1 MTLETRPRFRI
12 RKGKLVRGGKIC
24 QVCRRPDRAEIEM
37 MMAQGA
43 SRRLV
48 AKKFGN
54 KPGLAD
60 AIYRHWNKCTSPT
73 VRATRQLA
81 VLKPGAP
88 VEQLD
93 QLVTEENIGL
103 LSHLQ
108 RVRAGLYVLYDAAV
122 AAGDRHHGPMIAA
135 ALHNNLRISA
145 IRTGELQANSPTSV
159 TNIYLSPEYLR
170 LRKRLLAALRPFP
183 EAALAVAAAFE
194 MVEDTSP
201 SLGRA
206 PAPMIEGKAHDA
218 V

>member
-1 MTLETRPRFRI
+1 MTLETPRPHLRI
-12 RKGKLVRGGKIC
+12 RKGKVTRAGGRMC

-37 MMAQGA
+37 MMARGA

-48 AKKFGN
+48 AKNFGD

-60 AIYRHWNKCTSPT
+60 AIYRHWNRCTPPA
-73 VRATRQLA
+73 VRAARQLA

-93 QLVTEENIGL
+93 KLVTEENIGL

-108 RVRAGLYVLYDAAV
+108 RVRAGLYHVYDAAV
-122 AAGDRHHGPMIAA
+122 AAGDGHRVAAIASQLHTNLKIAA
-135 ALHNNLRISA
+135 
-145 IRTGELQANSPTSV
+145 IRSGELQANSPTNV

-170 LRKRLLAALRPFP
+170 LRKRLLAALRPYP
-183 EAALAVAAAFE
+183 DAALAVAAAFE

-206 PAPMIEGKAHDA
+206 PMIEGKAHDA